1 MSPDLDPVPTRG
13 ADPAPESPAE
23 AGGPTGRPRGTAR
36 RASGAEAGPPS
47 ASGRTP
53 RRRPARAPATRARTP
68 ASGRSVVS
76 ELDKRIIEHLQA
88 DGRRPFTQIAADLG
102 LSESAVRARTN
113 RLVEQGIIQIV
124 GVTDPLKLG
133 FAQMAMIGIRCE
145 PRKLMEVAERIAA
158 FPEVDYVVITAG
170 RYDILIETVHE
181 DNEALLRFLSEKLR
195 TVDGVAETETF
206 VYLRLVKQTYQ
217 WGTR

>member
-1 MSPDLDPVPTRG
+1 MS
-13 ADPAPESPAE
+13 EI
-23 AGGPTGRPRGTAR
+23 
-36 RASGAEAGPPS
+36 
-47 ASGRTP
+47 
-53 RRRPARAPATRARTP
+53 
-68 ASGRSVVS
+68 
-76 ELDKRIIEHLQA
+76 DKRIIEHLQE

-113 RLVEQGIIQIV
+113 RLVEQGIVQIV

-145 PRKLMEVAERIAA
+145 PRKLLEVAERIAA